1 MSKHKGAARRGKSRQ
16 AAPRRRHKAPVPVL
30 TTRERDL
37 LELRAERQRVDRQVA
52 DAFITVLC
60 RADPRALAALG
71 VVVAF
76 IVQRATRRSR

>member
-1 MSKHKGAARRGKSRQ
+1 MKRR
-16 AAPRRRHKAPVPVL
+16 KAPVL

-37 LELRAERQRVDRQVA
+37 LELRALGERLERQVA

-60 RADPRALAALG
+60 RADPRTLAALG

-76 IVQRATRRSR
+76 VAQRATRRSR

>member
-1 MSKHKGAARRGKSRQ
+1 MSKPKGAARRVESRR
-16 AAPRRRHKAPVPVL
+16 AASRRRHKVPVL

-37 LELRAERQRVDRQVA
+37 LELRAERQRVERQVA